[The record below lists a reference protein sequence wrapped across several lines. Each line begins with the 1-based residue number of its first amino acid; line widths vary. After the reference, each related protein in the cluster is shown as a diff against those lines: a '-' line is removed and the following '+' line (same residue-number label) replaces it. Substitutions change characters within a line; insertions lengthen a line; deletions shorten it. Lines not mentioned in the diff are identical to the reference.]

1 MRLILREWQAGQQV
15 FIVIGFLQKLLLR
28 VRFDIWF
35 DVAPAKLIK
44 IAVPIYISNNIRVA
58 NLLIYHSYLI
68 YYNTL
73 V

>member
-35 DVAPAKLIK
+35 DVMPDVLIK
-44 IAVPIYISNNIRVA
+44 IAVPKYISNNIRA
-58 NLLIYHSYLI
+58 GQPINLS
-68 YYNTL
+68 
-73 V
+73 